1 MPTLTERQG
10 VLLQLLSE
18 MTDPITNAALADL
31 LGVSPRTVRYDIARV
46 NRLTNAPLIEAA
58 RGGHLL
64 NLPEYRRLVKR
75 LASVDRA
82 GDDRERILLA
92 MVNGFDG
99 DLFELAQQQMMS
111 DATVRTLIRELNEQ
125 LAERNL
131 RIASVC
137 GVLRLEG
144 TEFDRRRLMGDL
156 LSAALSDPHGVAGR
170 VASVLPDVD
179 LERVRRVVEHNLQL
193 MRPAVGDMDLWN
205 LSMNAAI
212 CLQRYESPLEG
223 AVAGEPTGPEA
234 VRVSER
240 LVDELAIEF
249 PTRLLG
255 RNDRHYMGVLLNALV
270 GTRQAPGE
278 LRDVAVGPDLEY
290 IVGEAIRDAVSHFN
304 LKVDMER
311 LQSALT
317 GHVRRLLGRSGKI
330 VYFRNSLRESLR
342 TRSPVLYD
350 VAVFLAHRLSTALRL
365 EISDD
370 EIGLLVIYIGLY
382 IEDDDSELREV
393 RAVVVCPEYQTLR
406 DWILANL
413 AAVFSNRLHI
423 VEIVSSAAEVPL
435 VDVDLI
441 LITTGETSS
450 SADAVQISALL
461 SDIDIERIGKGIDAV
476 VRSRLRSRIE
486 AGIESFL
493 SPELFFRDLEFA
505 SARETIL
512 NLCGHLQ
519 EAGVVPGGFTQSV
532 LLRESYSSTVFAQ
545 RFAVPHAMEF
555 MASETKIAILIP
567 KKPIDWGEDSRVS
580 MVLLLAIKNDDYE
593 SFVAFYQAF
602 IRALYDPDVFSRLRA
617 AEGYVEFCRVLVD
630 GLPARLGD

>member
-1 MPTLTERQG
+1 M
-10 VLLQLLSE
+10 
-18 MTDPITNAALADL
+18 
-31 LGVSPRTVRYDIARV
+31 
-46 NRLTNAPLIEAA
+46 
-58 RGGHLL
+58 
-64 NLPEYRRLVKR
+64 
-75 LASVDRA
+75 
-82 GDDRERILLA
+82 
-92 MVNGFDG
+92 
-99 DLFELAQQQMMS
+99 
-111 DATVRTLIRELNEQ
+111 
-125 LAERNL
+125 
-131 RIASVC
+131 
-137 GVLRLEG
+137 
-144 TEFDRRRLMGDL
+144 
-156 LSAALSDPHGVAGR
+156 
-170 VASVLPDVD
+170 
-179 LERVRRVVEHNLQL
+179 
-193 MRPAVGDMDLWN
+193 
-205 LSMNAAI
+205 
-212 CLQRYESPLEG
+212 
-223 AVAGEPTGPEA
+223 
-234 VRVSER
+234 
-240 LVDELAIEF
+240 
-249 PTRLLG
+249 
-255 RNDRHYMGVLLNALV
+255 
-270 GTRQAPGE
+270 
-278 LRDVAVGPDLEY
+278 
-290 IVGEAIRDAVSHFN
+290 
-304 LKVDMER
+304 
-311 LQSALT
+311 
-317 GHVRRLLGRSGKI
+317 
-330 VYFRNSLRESLR
+330 
-342 TRSPVLYD
+342 
-350 VAVFLAHRLSTALRL
+350 
-365 EISDD
+365 
-370 EIGLLVIYIGLY
+370 
-382 IEDDDSELREV
+382 
-393 RAVVVCPEYQTLR
+393 VCPEYQTLR